1 MSLTRAA
8 LDDLAR
14 EADRA
19 ALKRAELDKLDLS
32 KPWAVGNMAYEVK
45 DFGVEAGKL
54 CVRLAVK
61 KDDRRHFIG
70 KPDTTIETIRIASP
84 RTKIPTGRMLK
95 DRDGNV
101 YAEMTTDPVAALKF
115 ALSRRANRLIG
126 DLIPDGLPEKIGRT
140 DDLFYSAAGDTD
152 AAGIDGFIRKGR
164 TAGFTWAEAQSADTT
179 NVGAFATQTSWSHI
193 AGILANDVSANWC
206 DTNNGH
212 ERSFYAMETGAT
224 LSGRSVTAAS
234 LTIRGKAQ
242 VDDLS
247 ITPKLYL
254 ANADSW
260 AGTSLAVTDKELW
273 TKTAI
278 AELAWASF
286 NAAGDNVF
294 TITDFSAISTSGLTK
309 LALVLQHILENTEPT
324 YILGAR
330 TSVGGYFADDA
341 TYDPELAVSS
351 ELAPAFASGM
361 GAHIARGMVPGLRI

>member
-1 MSLTRAA
+1 MGLTRAA
-8 LDDLAR
+8 IDDLTS
-14 EADRA
+14 EADKA

-32 KPWAVGNMAYEVK
+32 KPWAVGNMGYEVK
-45 DFGVEAGKL
+45 DFGVEKGKL
-54 CVRLAVK
+54 CLRLAVK

-84 RTKIPTGRMLK
+84 RTKIPTGRILK
-95 DRDGNV
+95 DRDGNS
-101 YAEMTTDPVAALKF
+101 YAEMATDPLAALKF
-115 ALSRRANRLIG
+115 MLARRANRLIG

-140 DDLFYSAAGDTD
+140 DDLFYSAAGASD
-152 AAGIDGFIRKGR
+152 AAGIDGFIRKSK

-179 NVGAFATQTSWSHI
+179 NVSAFATQASWSYI

-206 DTNNGH
+206 DTNAGH

-234 LTIRGKAQ
+234 LTIRGSAQ
-242 VDDLS
+242 ADGLS

-254 ANADSW
+254 ANAASW

-294 TITDFSAISTSGLTK
+294 TLTDFSAISTSGLTK
-309 LALVLQHILENTEPT
+309 LVLAPQHILENTEPT

-330 TSVGGYFADDA
+330 TYIGGYFADDA
-341 TYDPELAVSS
+341 TFDPELAVTS
-351 ELAPAFASGM
+351 EPAASGSSM
-361 GAHIARGMVPGLRI
+361 ISPLNMVTRLGR